1 MGARKTLAKKR
12 KNKEERR
19 IAEILKRLDQEY
31 PDADCALKHENPF
44 QLLVATILS
53 AQCTDQRV
61 NMVTPELFKRF
72 PDAGTLARASEDELQ
87 SLIRSTGFFRNKSKN
102 LIAAA
107 KKMVER
113 FEGEVPTT
121 MEDLLQL
128 GGVARKTANVVM
140 GTAFGFSSGVVVDTH
155 VRRLSNRLAVSVQK
169 DPTKIE
175 KDLMGC
181 IPEDHWISLSH
192 QLIHHGRQVC
202 KARKPNCRA
211 CFLVDLCPYSRDLAE

>member
-1 MGARKTLAKKR
+1 
-12 KNKEERR
+12 
-19 IAEILKRLDQEY
+19 
-31 PDADCALKHENPF
+31 
-44 QLLVATILS
+44 
-53 AQCTDQRV
+53 
-61 NMVTPELFKRF
+61 MVTPELFKRF

-140 GTAFGFSSGVVVDTH
+140 GTASVSAVV
-155 VRRLSNRLAVSVQK
+155 LW
-169 DPTKIE
+169 
-175 KDLMGC
+175 
-181 IPEDHWISLSH
+181 WILT
-192 QLIHHGRQVC
+192 
-202 KARKPNCRA
+202 
-211 CFLVDLCPYSRDLAE
+211 